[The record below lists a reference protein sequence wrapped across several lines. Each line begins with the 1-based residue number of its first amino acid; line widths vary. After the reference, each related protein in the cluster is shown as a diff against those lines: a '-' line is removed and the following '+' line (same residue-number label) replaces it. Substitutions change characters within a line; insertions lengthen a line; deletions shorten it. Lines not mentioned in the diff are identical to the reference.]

1 MGFMVVAYD
10 VPSSKRRTK
19 LHKQLKNYGEP
30 VQYSVFEFDLNPKQ
44 RKSLIKIIKRHI
56 EQEEDRVRVYEF
68 CEGCSVKT
76 MIFGDGQQAA
86 PDKKTL
92 FV

>member
-1 MGFMVVAYD
+1 MVVAYD

-30 VQYSVFEFDLNPKQ
+30 VQYSVFEFDLKPKQ
-44 RKSLIKIIKRHI
+44 RRSLIKMIKDHI
-56 EQEEDRVRVYEF
+56 EKREDRVRVYEF
-68 CEGCSVKT
+68 CTECRVKT
-76 MIFGDGQQAA
+76 LIFGDGQPAGA
-86 PDKKTL
+86 DNKTL